1 MRGGMR
7 GKNMYF
13 KLSIRNAKRSFSDY
27 LLYLVTVS
35 LLLAIMESS
44 NAVALTGNELAG
56 FQTASLPFLIV
67 IILIILISA

>member
-1 MRGGMR
+1 
-7 GKNMYF
+7 MYF

-56 FQTASLPFLIV
+56 F
-67 IILIILISA
+67 